1 MSAAGAG
8 SFRRVG
14 SCPSP
19 TTSAS
24 RREPFSPA
32 PAAFLFREELVPTI
46 TINDVQLSE
55 RARDII
61 RAASVAVL
69 GKPALKVRRTEGDAD
84 LAFDLLDDNAAV
96 RTLGPK
102 QFYDTV
108 WFPGENGNNGFRKE
122 ISYPNAGYYV
132 QFALKQALGMDLHY
146 FDDDVLILDTETHGS
161 EHRWNM
167 SPREFFRLGQYAWG
181 EGPVVLTQDFD
192 EVVDAIRSA
201 RLIIGH
207 QIHAY
212 DLSYVMGDEA
222 LHLPVF
228 DTLIHATCVT
238 PAPDRFLNSKGTT
251 QLSNSPGSA
260 MAFHSL
266 ENTCFTYGIPG
277 KHGNLKEMAKRH
289 KCEIGEIPI
298 DEEYEEYAR
307 QDVIANRELARAML
321 SVAEPT
327 KYEWR
332 EQEVAAINAQIS
344 RNGFRVDRAVAG
356 ARVAELQRRKDAL
369 LVDLV
374 MDYGFPT
381 QGKQPWRS
389 NAGKQAILDI
399 LGPDAKRLPKTKKG
413 APSLSG
419 DAIRSV
425 TEGTDNEA
433 LGQALGE
440 LLGQRSLAQL
450 ALDNVQDDDFVHP
463 EITSLQR
470 SRRFSVS
477 SPGLSVWTAHGP
489 GAVEKSYF
497 VADSEDH
504 VLYEMDFSAADA
516 RVVAAYSGDRRYL
529 KDMTDE
535 SFDAHAQTARW
546 CFGDQFNSDPKG
558 YRQRAKPVTHSI
570 PYGAGGKRVSE
581 TVGISLNQGYE
592 VIKKFGR
599 TYPSVARWMERARE
613 EGKNGGVLRNAWGG
627 VLYLEPGREYTQSP
641 ALFGQNG
648 TRELLVDGLI
658 RCRDAGL
665 LQYLKITVHDAV
677 VFSFPK
683 DNHAEL
689 KREAEACF
697 TTKFKEV
704 PFPLT
709 SGKAAHNWYEA
720 GH

>member
-1 MSAAGAG
+1 MIEIDVSH
-8 SFRRVG
+8 
-14 SCPSP
+14 
-19 TTSAS
+19 
-24 RREPFSPA
+24 
-32 PAAFLFREELVPTI
+32 VPRSDKATAEI
-46 TINDVQLSE
+46 KK
-55 RARDII
+55 AK
-61 RAASVAVL
+61 AAVL
-69 GKPALKVRRTEGDAD
+69 GNTPLKWHKVDIDPD
-84 LAFDLLDDNAAV
+84 LAFDLQDPLAPV
-96 RTLGPK
+96 RTLGAK

-108 WFPGENGNNGFRKE
+108 WVSGDEEGQGFRKE
-122 ISYPNAGYYV
+122 IGYPNANYYV
-132 QFALKQALGMDLHY
+132 QFALKRVLGMDLHH
-146 FDDDVLILDTETHGS
+146 FSDDVLILDTETHGS

-167 SPREFFRLGQYAWG
+167 PPHEFFRLGQYAWG
-181 EGPVVLTQDFD
+181 EGDVVLTQDFD

-201 RLIIGH
+201 RLIVGH

-212 DLSYVMGDEA
+212 DLSYLMGDEA
-222 LHLPVF
+222 LDLPVF
-228 DTLIHATCVT
+228 DTFIHATCVT
-238 PAPDRFLNSKGTT
+238 PAPDRFLNSRGVT

-266 ENTCFTYGIPG
+266 ENMCFTYGIPG
-277 KHGNLKEMAKRH
+277 KHGDLKEMAKRYR
-289 KCEIGEIPI
+289 CEIGEIPI
-298 DEEYEEYAR
+298 NEEYEDYAR
-307 QDVIANRELARAML
+307 QDVVANRELARAML
-321 SVAEPT
+321 SVAKPT
-327 KYEWR
+327 KYEQR

-344 RNGFRVDRAVAG
+344 RNGFRVDRAVASK
-356 ARVAELQRRKDAL
+356 RVAELQRHKDAL

-381 QGKQPWRS
+381 GGKQPWRS
-389 NAGKQAILDI
+389 NAGKQAILNI
-399 LGPDAKRLPKTKKG
+399 LGPDAERLPKTKKG

-419 DAIRSV
+419 DAIKSV
-425 TEGTDNEA
+425 TEGTHNEA
-433 LGQALGE
+433 LGQALCE

-450 ALDNVQDDDFVHP
+450 ALDNVHDDGFVHP
-463 EITSLQR
+463 DITSLQR

-477 SPGLSVWTAHGP
+477 APGLSIWTARGP

-516 RVVAAYSGDRRYL
+516 RVVAAYSGDKHYL
-529 KDMTDE
+529 RDMTNPD
-535 SFDAHAQTARW
+535 FDAHAQTARW
-546 CFGDQFNSDPKG
+546 CFGSEFQSDPKG
-558 YRQRAKPVTHSI
+558 YRQRSKPITHSI
-570 PYGAGGKRVSE
+570 PYGAGGKRVSK
-581 TVGISLNQGYE
+581 TVGITPERGYE

-599 TYPSVARWMERARE
+599 TYPSVARWMERSRA
-613 EGKNGGVLRNAWGG
+613 EGKGNGVLENAWGG

-641 ALFGQNG
+641 ALYGQNG

-683 DNHAEL
+683 SNHKAL
-689 KREAEACF
+689 KIKTEKCF

-720 GH
+720 SH

>member
-1 MSAAGAG
+1 VETISVNRVKFPDAAK
-8 SFRRVG
+8 
-14 SCPSP
+14 
-19 TTSAS
+19 T
-24 RREPFSPA
+24 
-32 PAAFLFREELVPTI
+32 
-46 TINDVQLSE
+46 
-55 RARDII
+55 II
-61 RAASVAVL
+61 REAAVAAL
-69 GKPALKVRRTEGDAD
+69 GRPLRVKYVDGDAD
-84 LAFDLLDDNAAV
+84 LAFDLLDQNAAV

-102 QFYDTV
+102 QFHDTV
-108 WFPGENGNNGFRKE
+108 WIPGQDGQGFRKE
-122 ISYPNAGYYV
+122 IGYPNAQYYL
-132 QFALKQALGMDLHY
+132 QFALKQAHGLDLHM

-167 SPREFFRLGQYAWG
+167 DPRDFFRLGQYAWG
-181 EGPVVLTQDFD
+181 EGDVVLTQDFD

-212 DLSYVMGDEA
+212 DLSYLLGDDA
-222 LHLPVF
+222 LDLPVF
-228 DTLIHATCVT
+228 DTFIHATCVT
-238 PAPDRFLNSKGTT
+238 PAPDRFLNSKGVV

-266 ENTCFTYGIPG
+266 ENTCFTFGIPG

-289 KCEIGEIPI
+289 GCEIGEIPI
-298 DEEYEEYAR
+298 DDEYEEYAR
-307 QDVIANRELARAML
+307 QDVKANRELARAMF
-321 SVAEPT
+321 SVAQPT

-332 EQEVAAINAQIS
+332 EQQVAAINAQIS
-344 RNGFRVDRAVAG
+344 RNGFRVDRVVAE
-356 ARVAELQRRKDAL
+356 ARVKELQRRKDAL

-374 MDYGFPT
+374 LDYGFPT
-381 QGKQPWRS
+381 KGKQPWRS

-419 DAIRSV
+419 EAIKGV
-425 TEGTDNEA
+425 TVGTENEA
-433 LGQALGE
+433 LGEALGE

-450 ALDNVQDDDFVHP
+450 ALENTHDDDFVHP
-463 EITSLQR
+463 DITSLQR

-477 SPGLSVWTAHGP
+477 NPGLSVWTARGP

-497 VADSEDH
+497 VADGDDH

-529 KDMTDE
+529 RDMTDE
-535 SFDAHAQTARW
+535 RFDAHAQTARW
-546 CFGDQFNSDPKG
+546 CFGDISADPKG
-558 YRQRAKPVTHSI
+558 FRQRAKGVTHSI
-570 PYGAGGKRVSE
+570 PYGAGGRRVSE
-581 TVGISLNQGYE
+581 MVGIPLNSGHE
-592 VIKKFGR
+592 VIKKFGK
-599 TYPSVARWMERARE
+599 TYPSVAKWMERSRE
-613 EGKNGGVLRNAWGG
+613 EGKTGTLRNAWGG

-658 RCRDAGL
+658 RCRKAGL
-665 LQYLKITVHDAV
+665 LHYLKITVHDAV

-683 DNHAEL
+683 DNHAAL
-689 KREAEACF
+689 KAKAEACF
-697 TTKFKEV
+697 TTKFREV

-709 SGKAAHNWYEA
+709 SGKPAHDWYEA